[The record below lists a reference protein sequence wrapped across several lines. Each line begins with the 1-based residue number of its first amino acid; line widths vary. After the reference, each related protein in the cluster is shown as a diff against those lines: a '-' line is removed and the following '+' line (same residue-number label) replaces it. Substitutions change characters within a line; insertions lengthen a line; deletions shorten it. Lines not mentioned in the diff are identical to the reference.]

1 MADGASGDAP
11 PGASADAGDARVD
24 VLRGA
29 GIGAVVD
36 ELARLRIAVFR
47 DWPYLYDGDA
57 AYEARYLAGYA
68 SNPRAIVVAVRAVEP
83 DGVGK
88 GGGEG
93 AGEGD
98 GAGRLV
104 GAATGMPLA
113 DHDAALVDA
122 VAGAG
127 LDPSTLF
134 YCAESV
140 LLAPWRGRG
149 LGHRFFDEREA
160 HARRLGF
167 ERACFCAIVR
177 PDDHPARPAD
187 ARSLVPF
194 WEARGYRALPG
205 AVAHL
210 SWRDVGDA
218 GETEKPLAFRV
229 RELRPVGAGR

>member
-1 MADGASGDAP
+1 MADGADE
-11 PGASADAGDARVD
+11 ARVD

-29 GIGAVVD
+29 DVEPVID

-47 DWPYLYDGDA
+47 EWPYLYDGDA

-68 SNPRAIVVAVRAVEP
+68 SNPRAVVVSVRAP
-83 DGVGK
+83 DGSM
-88 GGGEG
+88 
-93 AGEGD
+93 A
-98 GAGRLV
+98 

-113 DHDAALVDA
+113 DHDAALVEA

-127 LDPSTLF
+127 VDPDGTF

-140 LLAPWRGRG
+140 LLPGWRGRG

-160 HARRLGF
+160 HARGLGF
-167 ERACFCAIVR
+167 ERSCFCAVVR
-177 PDDHPARPAD
+177 PDDHPGRPAD

-194 WEARGYRALPG
+194 WEARGYRPLPG
-205 AVAHL
+205 AVARL

-218 GETEKPLAFRV
+218 EETEKPLAFRV
-229 RELRPVGAGR
+229 RKLGP